1 MLYWLQLKHFVYLL
15 TQLLFLV
22 VNNRKTVFVLKKG
35 DAVTARDEIELP
47 EGWEWSTIW
56 DIDLNRAVDEEGKV
70 QTSGKMEYNKCKE
83 AWT

>member
-1 MLYWLQLKHFVYLL
+1 M
-15 TQLLFLV
+15 
-22 VNNRKTVFVLKKG
+22 FVLKKG

-70 QTSGKMEYNKCKE
+70 QTNNKMEFNNKSE
-83 AWT
+83 GV

>member
-1 MLYWLQLKHFVYLL
+1 M
-15 TQLLFLV
+15 
-22 VNNRKTVFVLKKG
+22 NSRRTVFVLKKG

-70 QTSGKMEYNKCKE
+70 QTNNKMEYNNKSE
-83 AWT
+83 GV